1 MKKTLSLILALCA
14 MVILFAGCDSS
25 DKNPVCEPIT
35 TADAVQIVLDDLDMD
50 IGEANPHV
58 HEGNFQ
64 DNECYYVY
72 VTVDGENM
80 SYAVHKITGQIL
92 NIAKSDHSH

>member
-1 MKKTLSLILALCA
+1 MKKWIAILLLVGILCG
-14 MVILFAGCDSS
+14 MLAGCG
-25 DKNPVCEPIT
+25 KKV
-35 TADAVQIVLDDLDMD
+35 TAEEAYQIVLDDLDMD
-50 IGEANPHV
+50 ISEANPHV

-80 SYAVHKITGQIL
+80 FYAVHKFTGQIL